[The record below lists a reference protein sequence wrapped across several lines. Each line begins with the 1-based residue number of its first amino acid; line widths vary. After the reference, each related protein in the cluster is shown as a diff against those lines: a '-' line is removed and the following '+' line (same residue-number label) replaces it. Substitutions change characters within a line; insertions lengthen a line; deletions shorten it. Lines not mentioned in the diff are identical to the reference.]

1 MVDPYPSINSSITFY
16 GVEGR
21 CRSYYRDVPSLD
33 IECFE
38 CQVDIIACN
47 GAVWILYAAEN
58 FGRAKGGVGESQIVY
73 PSQGL
78 PDTTAK
84 VIVPFK
90 IKSAQA
96 FNISNPCLAL
106 FEHSKFRGYMY
117 ATNCSMKDITT
128 IFKPDSISGLSS
140 AITTSGKW
148 EFWTKPDFKGKKVQ
162 VMDGPPAVGL
172 FAANDKV
179 ASIKLVQC

>member
-1 MVDPYPSINSSITFY
+1 M
-16 GVEGR
+16 
-21 CRSYYRDVPSLD
+21 
-33 IECFE
+33 
-38 CQVDIIACN
+38 
-47 GAVWILYAAEN
+47 WILYAAEN
-58 FGRAKGGVGESQIVY
+58 FGRARGGVGESHIVY

-84 VIVPFK
+84 VVVPFK

-106 FEHSKFRGYMY
+106 FEHSNFRGYMY
-117 ATNCSMKDITT
+117 AINCSMRDIVF
-128 IFKPDSISGLSS
+128 IPDSIAGLSS
-140 AITTSGKW
+140 AIAISGKW
-148 EFWTKPDFKGKKVQ
+148 EFFTKPDFKGKKVL
-162 VMDGPPAVGL
+162 VMDGPQTAPTL